1 MSEHARLSPSASERW
16 LACAAS
22 VSMTEA
28 ILESRESAAAA
39 EGTRAHEVLEET
51 LKTWIATGEFDVECD
66 DEEMRENIA
75 LVATYV
81 IAQFE
86 SIPDAT
92 MLIET
97 RVDLHY
103 MTGRADLWGKA
114 DIIIYN
120 DQFINVLDL
129 KYGQGIFVPADTSQ
143 NRIYILGV
151 MSRLMKESRGDIP
164 WEQVIGTIMQPR
176 YADKDGKTNRF
187 IMMPPEELIKWKDE
201 VLVPGAEATDNPGGP
216 IAGKKQCTFCLAK
229 PNCPAVQQKVADLCS
244 VFQPVDATGTVLI
257 NNLPVEKPEPDTMD
271 IDKLIEVHDQIPFI
285 EGYLKAV
292 SKKIR
297 DLLEARDNRL
307 VGKLKLVRS
316 RQTNKWGID
325 DDKLL
330 EVLTVGAGK
339 IPKNQL
345 TKQVVISAPQALK
358 LKSLKP
364 AQKAR
369 MQELITKSEGSLS
382 IVPWT
387 DGRSN
392 EFPELPFEAAPEG
405 GSDEGYDFL

>member
-16 LACAAS
+16 LACPAS

-244 VFQPVDATGTVLI
+244 VFEPVPGSLEIFTTADDL
-257 NNLPVEKPEPDTMD
+257 D
-271 IDKLIEVHDQIPFI
+271 IDKLLEVHDQIPFI

-292 SKKIR
+292 SAKIR
-297 DLLEARDNRL
+297 SMLEARDNRL

-316 RQTNKWGID
+316 RQTNKWDRD
-325 DDKLL
+325 DTEIL
-330 EVLTVGAGK
+330 EELTTGKGKINKSDLTKTVVLT
-339 IPKNQL
+339 
-345 TKQVVISAPQALK
+345 APAALK
-358 LKSLKP
+358 LKLKP

-369 MQELITKSEGSLS
+369 LQEHITKSEGSLS
-382 IVPWT
+382 IVPWQ

-392 EFPELPFEAAPEG
+392 EFPELPFEPSPGAV
-405 GSDEGYDFL
+405 DEGYDFL